1 MSGGFF
7 VDWRLLIH
15 YLRRLRGVARGVV
28 CGDAVYRAALRVSDN
43 RRSVLVVFASCEE
56 LAIGAYSVICYAEV
70 VGRCLPAEHG
80 VPVSVN
86 REAEISR
93 LGRSLTLEHM
103 TVL

>member
-1 MSGGFF
+1 MSGEFF

-15 YLRRLRGVARGVV
+15 YLRRLRGVACGVI
-28 CGDAVYRAALRVSDN
+28 CGDAVYRAALRVFDN

-56 LAIGAYSVICYAEV
+56 LAVGAYSVICYAEV

-93 LGRSLTLEHM
+93 RSRRFALEHM